1 MNKSPFR
8 KIKKGLLPLN
18 FPIQKETKEIGQL
31 HVSFIVE
38 KRKNG
43 DLIVPIPKE
52 VVMAYKIEVG
62 DAAVF
67 EITDEGILI
76 HFVQKSRWGVT
87 EKYDEKKNDSVSDVE
102 KRRKVL

>member
-1 MNKSPFR
+1 M
-8 KIKKGLLPLN
+8 N

-31 HVSFIVE
+31 HISFVVE

-67 EITDEGILI
+67 EVTDEGILL
-76 HFVQKSRWGVT
+76 HFVQKNMWSVT
-87 EKYDEKKNDSVSDVE
+87 EKYDEKKKGLVSNCGK
-102 KRRKVL
+102 KRRSSVGRRNENGEKGV